1 MSEQRIVFV
10 KSVYDLK
17 ECPKGELPEIAFVGR
32 SNVGKSSL
40 LNCLLSKK
48 SLAKTSSR
56 PGKTQALNFFLFEK
70 KSYFVDLP
78 GYGFAKVPLQMKKD
92 WNRVMFGYL
101 QERENLAMVVQ
112 LIDSLA

>member
-1 MSEQRIVFV
+1 MSEQRVVFV

-56 PGKTQALNFFLFEK
+56 PGKTQALNFFLFQ
-70 KSYFVDLP
+70 F
-78 GYGFAKVPLQMKKD
+78 
-92 WNRVMFGYL
+92 
-101 QERENLAMVVQ
+101 
-112 LIDSLA
+112 